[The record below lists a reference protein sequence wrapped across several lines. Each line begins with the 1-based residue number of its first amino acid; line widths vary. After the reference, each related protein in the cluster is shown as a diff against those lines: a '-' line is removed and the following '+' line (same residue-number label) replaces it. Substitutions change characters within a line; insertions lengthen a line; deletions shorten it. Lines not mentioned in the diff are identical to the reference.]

1 MNNWKVICNHF
12 GVILKFWWFVF
23 CLGTHAIFRS
33 LRWEKA
39 TCKVRSISYFY
50 VTLSVE
56 DLRVHSGD
64 TETKTS
70 SYVLPG
76 DRTEI

>member
-1 MNNWKVICNHF
+1 MIEK
-12 GVILKFWWFVF
+12 WFVIILESFWSSDDLYF
-23 CLGTHAIFRS
+23 CLDTHAIFRS